1 MLRILLAGFIAFLS
15 LSSGTYARPSS
26 YAVWAADSAIARG
39 QGNGLSSGQP
49 IVSYEHG
56 EFQWG
61 LRLLYEMTGNKTY
74 LNYIK
79 TGVDNIV
86 FDNGTVHG
94 SYTLTDYVLDPLRT
108 GPTFLYLYD
117 LTKQAKYKT
126 AADIFRTQLNSHP
139 RTAQGQFWHKL
150 KYPNQGWLDGI
161 YMGEIFYATYTQMFQ
176 ESNAT
181 AWSDITSQF
190 RLMYENTA
198 QNATAPNN
206 TGLLYHGYDY
216 SKKTVWA
223 SPDRGHSPEVWD
235 RALGWYSMAL
245 VDVLDILPESSE
257 GQTLVLN
264 LLRTLV
270 PHIRDAADKDSGA
283 WWLVITQPGR
293 AKNYFESSGTSM
305 FVYSLL
311 KAVRKG
317 WISDADG
324 SIVKAAK
331 KAYNYAV
338 NNWVVANA
346 DGTMGWL
353 NTVVVGSLDTT
364 GDFDYYVSQPTD
376 LNDLKGLAAFLL
388 ASLEYEQ
395 L

>member
-94 SYTLTDYVLDPLRT
+94 SYTT

-161 YMGEIFYATYTQMFQ
+161 YM

-198 QNATAPNN
+198 QNATAPKQYRP
-206 TGLLYHGYDY
+206 LI
-216 SKKTVWA
+216 
-223 SPDRGHSPEVWD
+223 PRGHSPEVWD

-283 WWLVITQPGR
+283 WQKTISR
-293 AKNYFESSGTSM
+293 AVGTSM

>member
-1 MLRILLAGFIAFLS
+1 MLAFLLALVLS
-15 LSSGTYARPSS
+15 AVTSTVARPQS

-39 QGNGLSSGQP
+39 QGNGLDANGKA

-56 EFQWG
+56 ELQWG
-61 LRLLYEMTGNKTY
+61 LQQLYDLTGNKSY
-74 LNYIK
+74 FSYIQK
-79 TGVDNIV
+79 GIDNIV
-86 FDNGTVHG
+86 FPNGTVHG
-94 SYTLTDYVLDPLRT
+94 SYNVADFVLDPLRT
-108 GPTFLYLYD
+108 GPTFLYLYEK
-117 LTKQAKYKT
+117 TGGVKYKV
-126 AADIFRTQLNSHP
+126 AADIFRGQLNSHP

-161 YMGEIFYATYTQMFQ
+161 YMGEIFYAQYTQIF
-176 ESNAT
+176 EPNNLT
-181 AWSDITSQF
+181 AWSDVTSQYT
-190 RLMYENTA
+190 LMFQNTI

-206 TGLLYHGYDY
+206 TGLMYHGYDF
-216 SKKTVWA
+216 SHKASWA

-245 VDVLDILPESSE
+245 VDMLAIMPASNAGHSSILKIL
-257 GQTLVLN
+257 QTLFPKIVA
-264 LLRTLV
+264 
-270 PHIRDAADKDSGA
+270 AADPTTGA

-311 KAVRKG
+311 KAVRLG
-317 WISDADG
+317 YIADADG
-324 SIVKAAK
+324 SIVAAAK
-331 KAYNYAV
+331 KAFEYITA
-338 NNWVVANA
+338 NWVVSNA
-346 DGTMGWL
+346 DMTMGWL

-364 GDFDYYVSQPTD
+364 GDFNYYVSQPTD

-388 ASLEYEQ
+388 ASIEYEK